1 MGRHSFKKGDRV
13 VLTDQVGR
21 PSGTLV
27 DASQS
32 NNVSIKRD
40 DGKKSEYDQ
49 ALWFTFARYVEH
61 DRAFQVGD
69 WVRYEKADSVGDAKM
84 NGKVGV
90 ITKVSSNVYP
100 CANVDGIASMLLQA
114 NLVKIAPPEEEQA
127 AKADTVTIEHH
138 EKGIVK
144 GAIKEVDNAV
154 VRWRR
159 KAFDVTSYYYESE
172 GWREMCDKPQVFI
185 IEHDQWGRVEGVG
198 KAWSP
203 RDLSH
208 WMKEENGRKTIFN
221 ESKGWREVKPK
232 RWVPVCVAFDGS
244 MRNLKIGSRNNPYEV
259 YFILP
264 EGYRW
269 KTVEI
274 EREGT

>member
-1 MGRHSFKKGDRV
+1 MMKHTFQKGDRV
-13 VLTDQVGR
+13 VC
-21 PSGTLV
+21 
-27 DASQS
+27 
-32 NNVSIKRD
+32 D
-40 DGKKSEYDQ
+40 DGEKGTYYQPNKETGGHLLLRDNRDCSSWAPYYSHTTEG
-49 ALWFTFARYVEH
+49 LTH

-144 GAIKEVDNAV
+144 GVIKEVNNAV

-159 KAFDVTSYYYESE
+159 KAFDTTSYYYESE
-172 GWREMCDKPQVFI
+172 GWREMCDKPKTVT
-185 IEHDQWGRVEGVG
+185 IEHSQWGRVEGVI

-232 RWVPVCVAFDGS
+232 RWVSEAAAFDGD
-244 MRNLKIGSRNNPYEV
+244 MRNLKLNFRNGSYQTW
-259 YFILP
+259 FILP
-264 EGYRW
+264 EGFRW
-269 KTVEI
+269 KTAEI
-274 EREGT
+274 EREVEG